1 MKMFVVFVILLHV
14 SQHALALVVEVNE
27 GEDYVL
33 LPCRYSSIIPET
45 NPTVTWTRNDLDLKS
60 IHLRREGGDDLTGQN
75 QRYSRRTSM
84 RSDALDTGD
93 FSLTLRKPEVYDSGN
108 YTCTLSYGNHGVERR
123 LTDIELEVK
132 DQQVIVKVVEGSESA
147 ILPCKTTADLSQDA
161 TVEWTRSDV
170 DFMLVHVYSKTRNT
184 IREQDG
190 FYRVRTMMN
199 EDPLRTG
206 DLSLTL
212 KYPTDGDSGGY
223 VCTIYRD
230 KDILRQK
237 VVLQV
242 KERSWAKV
250 LVALLVLLVL
260 VVVSGGLLYHFRQY
274 LMSVYEV
281 KVDSG
286 VKSVQLPCKAVVHIP
301 KDAKVEWKDMK
312 DRLVHVYGNINVDQ
326 PEEQHQFYKGRTEMK
341 RKLLKFGD
349 FSLNLKHP
357 KGRDTKTYT
366 CTVYSKEENI
376 LIEKK
381 VLLQV
386 KGSTNDEI
394 DSPGATGNNHP
405 EDLSLTLKHPTDG
418 DNSTYTCIVCS
429 REGNILKKQVELKVR
444 VCQVEVDEGVESLE
458 LPFKT
463 TGNLPKDVVVVW
475 RDSDDRKVHVYENGS
490 DQLEEQHQIYRDRT
504 KMNED
509 LLGTGDLSLTLNHP
523 TERDSGEYT
532 CIVNSSSVIQYKI
545 IPLKVKGRVQVQDG
559 GHQEQKALSLTE
571 LHLLE

>member
-444 VCQVEVDEGVESLE
+444 VPQVEVDSGVESVW
-458 LPFKT
+458 LPYKT
-463 TGNLPKDVVVVW
+463 VDDFLKDPKVVW
-475 RDSDDRKVHVYENGS
+475 RDSSDRKVHVYQNISEPYVTPLSTLGI
-490 DQLEEQHQIYRDRT
+490 QI
-504 KMNED
+504 
-509 LLGTGDLSLTLNHP
+509 
-523 TERDSGEYT
+523 
-532 CIVNSSSVIQYKI
+532 
-545 IPLKVKGRVQVQDG
+545 
-559 GHQEQKALSLTE
+559 
-571 LHLLE
+571 

>member
-27 GEDYVL
+27 GEEYVL
-33 LPCRYSSIIPET
+33 LPCQYSGIIPEA

-60 IHLRREGGDDLTGQN
+60 VHLRREGGDDLTGQN

-93 FSLTLRKPEVYDSGN
+93 FSLSLRKPEVYDSGN

-132 DQQVIVKVVEGSESA
+132 DQQVIVKVVEGLESA

-223 VCTIYRD
+223 ICTIYRD

-260 VVVSGGLLYHFRQY
+260 VVVSGGLLYKFRQY
-274 LMSVYEV
+274 FMPGE
-281 KVDSG
+281 
-286 VKSVQLPCKAVVHIP
+286 C
-301 KDAKVEWKDMK
+301 
-312 DRLVHVYGNINVDQ
+312 
-326 PEEQHQFYKGRTEMK
+326 
-341 RKLLKFGD
+341 LL
-349 FSLNLKHP
+349 
-357 KGRDTKTYT
+357 
-366 CTVYSKEENI
+366 
-376 LIEKK
+376 
-381 VLLQV
+381 
-386 KGSTNDEI
+386 
-394 DSPGATGNNHP
+394 
-405 EDLSLTLKHPTDG
+405 
-418 DNSTYTCIVCS
+418 
-429 REGNILKKQVELKVR
+429 
-444 VCQVEVDEGVESLE
+444 
-458 LPFKT
+458 
-463 TGNLPKDVVVVW
+463 
-475 RDSDDRKVHVYENGS
+475 
-490 DQLEEQHQIYRDRT
+490 
-504 KMNED
+504 
-509 LLGTGDLSLTLNHP
+509 
-523 TERDSGEYT
+523 
-532 CIVNSSSVIQYKI
+532 
-545 IPLKVKGRVQVQDG
+545 
-559 GHQEQKALSLTE
+559 
-571 LHLLE
+571 LHYP

>member
-33 LPCRYSSIIPET
+33 LPCQYSGIIPET

-60 IHLRREGGDDLTGQN
+60 VHLRGEGGDDLTGQN

-93 FSLTLRKPEVYDSGN
+93 FSLSLRTPTKTDSSN
-108 YTCTLSYGNHGVERR
+108 YSCSISDGGEERR
-123 LTDIELEVK
+123 VIDIQLKVK
-132 DQQVIVKVVEGSESA
+132 DQQVTVKVVEGSQSA

-260 VVVSGGLLYHFRQY
+260 IVVSGGLLYHFRHY
-274 LMSVYEV
+274 FMSGYKVV
-281 KVDSG
+281 VDSG
-286 VKSVQLPCKAVVHIP
+286 VESVKLPCKIRVHVP
-301 KDAKVEWKDMK
+301 KDAKVEWTDNSISNRK
-312 DRLVHVYGNINVDQ
+312 VYVSDQ
-326 PEEQHQFYKGRTEMK
+326 VEEQDQVYRDRTEMK
-341 RKLLKFGD
+341 RKLLKPGD
-349 FSLNLKHP
+349 LSLTLKYPTDKDSNTYTCSVCIREGNQSSMKMKKEVELIVKVPQVEVVDSGVESVQLPCKATVNLPEDAKVEWTDSSHRKVHIWQNRP
-357 KGRDTKTYT
+357 DNLEEQFEFYKNRTQMKNNPLTTGDLSLTLTYPTDWDGKTYT
-366 CTVYSKEENI
+366 CTVYNG
-376 LIEKK
+376 
-381 VLLQV
+381 Q
-386 KGSTNDEI
+386 
-394 DSPGATGNNHP
+394 GN
-405 EDLSLTLKHPTDG
+405 TLM
-418 DNSTYTCIVCS
+418 
-429 REGNILKKQVELKVR
+429 KKQVELKVR
-444 VCQVEVDEGVESLE
+444 GKVELTDQQQ
-458 LPFKT
+458 F
-463 TGNLPKDVVVVW
+463 GN
-475 RDSDDRKVHVYENGS
+475 RS
-490 DQLEEQHQIYRDRT
+490 
-504 KMNED
+504 
-509 LLGTGDLSLTLNHP
+509 
-523 TERDSGEYT
+523 
-532 CIVNSSSVIQYKI
+532 
-545 IPLKVKGRVQVQDG
+545 
-559 GHQEQKALSLTE
+559 A
-571 LHLLE
+571 